1 MSALTAYSLEP
12 EFDLNFTIFTLKLK
26 PFAQL
31 IAQRYRYA
39 QRRYGLVNGESSA
52 HARHSLD
59 CSQFRIPTH
68 ISGQGDLFP

>member
-1 MSALTAYSLEP
+1 MQHIRSMNGGRDY
-12 EFDLNFTIFTLKLK
+12 DLAWSRGGEVRT